1 MAFVYWIHLPEHTD
15 ILSQGYIG
23 ITSKT
28 VDERYRGHLK
38 ALKSKKSSHIIFYKA
53 LKKHLSRVLV
63 TTLLEADLEYA
74 KLIENKLRP
83 KIKIGWNTAEGGTS
97 APINLFT
104 DATRTKISEALKGR
118 VKTQAE
124 IENIRK
130 ALVGKTRPVHVIEA
144 MRKAK
149 TGVPRSE
156 LSKESQKAT
165 LKACPWRNRTAKLD
179 VWAAGETIHRNFILG
194 ADTLKSLS
202 TACEIPQTSLV
213 CILKKLRAGWN
224 PIEDINW
231 VDFKLDYDTKIKKV
245 RNEVT

>member
-15 ILSQGYIG
+15 ILSQGYVG

-28 VDERYRGHLK
+28 VAERYKGHLK

-53 LKKHLSRVLV
+53 LKKHLSRILV
-63 TTLLEADLEYA
+63 TTILEADLEYA

-83 KIKIGWNTAEGGTS
+83 KIKIGWNTAEGGSS
-97 APINLFT
+97 APIKLFT

-130 ALVGKTRPVHVIEA
+130 ALLGKSRPVHVIEA

-156 LSKESQKAT
+156 LSKDSQKAT
-165 LKACPWRNRTAKLD
+165 LKASPWRNRSAKLD
-179 VWAAGETIHRNFILG
+179 VWAECVTIHRNFMLG

-213 CILKKLRAGWN
+213 CILKKLKAGWN

-231 VDFKLDYDTKIKKV
+231 VDFKLDYDTKIKKG
-245 RNEVT
+245 